1 MSVAMVISAIEQAI
15 LLAESE
21 GAEHLASGVLQLEG
35 EINAILSIIDV
46 ALESFS
52 IDDPLRAD
60 LEDMRSAALL
70 AVAKAKALAGR
81 AGGKPILRLV

>member
-1 MSVAMVISAIEQAI
+1 MVISAIEQAI

-21 GAEHLASGVLQLEG
+21 GTEHLARGVLQLED
-35 EINAILSIIDV
+35 EITAILAIIDV

-60 LEDMRSAALL
+60 LEDMRGAALL

-81 AGGKPILRLV
+81 TAGRPILHLV